1 MQLEEAI
8 LTNVRFLSP
17 EQQQAVLVER
27 DRISASVLERLQVEL
42 SAEDAG
48 IEIVALD
55 QSIAF
60 AIQQIDQPTV
70 PKMPDRIIAATAYH
84 LNLPLVTRDH
94 KIRQL
99 QTSQTIWWLNIA
111 EKCKLLDRFLSD
123 TRQEFTNPESFTAS
137 RLGR

>member
-99 QTSQTIWWLNIA
+99 QTSQTIW
-111 EKCKLLDRFLSD
+111 
-123 TRQEFTNPESFTAS
+123 
-137 RLGR
+137 